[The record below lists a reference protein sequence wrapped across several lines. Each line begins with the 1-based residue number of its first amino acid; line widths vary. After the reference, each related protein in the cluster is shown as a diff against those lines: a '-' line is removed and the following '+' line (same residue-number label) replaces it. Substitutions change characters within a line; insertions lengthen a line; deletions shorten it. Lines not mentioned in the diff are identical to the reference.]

1 MLVHDLRAIARNITF
16 KEKVDVRVAVRA
28 SENCCWNCRRAVM
41 TYEGLWCEQD
51 RDEVDFRDLCIS
63 WTGSV

>member
-1 MLVHDLRAIARNITF
+1 MLVHDVHAIGRNIKF
-16 KEKVDVRVAVRA
+16 KENVDVRVAVKA
-28 SENCCWNCRRAVM
+28 SEKCCWNCLRAVM

-63 WTGSV
+63 WTKGI